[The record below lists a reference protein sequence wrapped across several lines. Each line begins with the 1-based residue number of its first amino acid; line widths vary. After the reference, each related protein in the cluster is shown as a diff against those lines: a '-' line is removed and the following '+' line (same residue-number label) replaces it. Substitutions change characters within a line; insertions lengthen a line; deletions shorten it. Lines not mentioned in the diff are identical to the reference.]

1 MEDSVCRNVAADCG
15 RTINMDLSSSTE
27 GSEAS
32 DDSGIWMSVL
42 KCYICG
48 DLFRKPRILPCGHTF
63 CSDCLLSLRDEVA
76 MEFKKKYK
84 AAFRR
89 GESGVMTCPHPE
101 CDYSLRIMNLRRWT
115 MKNKA
120 AAEAVGMLRR
130 KIQDKRDSATQTN
143 LQLGNKSLSLP
154 RIMYTVS
161 RQPQEE
167 TTKPTSNM
175 EHMTNSLLRM
185 DPISKSHLSL
195 NTEVKSWRSL
205 ATLIGMNLVGEM
217 FSLSY

>member
-154 RIMYTVS
+154 RDHVY
-161 RQPQEE
+161 
-167 TTKPTSNM
+167 
-175 EHMTNSLLRM
+175 
-185 DPISKSHLSL
+185 
-195 NTEVKSWRSL
+195 
-205 ATLIGMNLVGEM
+205 
-217 FSLSY
+217 SLSTAPGGNHKTNE